1 MKKFA
6 LIAALLT
13 SLYSTTA
20 VEAKDIDFSQ
30 INLPNQPASAQS
42 VKPTPTK
49 TLKDLT
55 PEQRQL
61 LLPRVAVIY
70 YNNAQTTYNKRIDHF
85 VNEALH
91 EAIDDQNYRFL
102 EGTPFFNECR
112 LAGVSD
118 IRSAERADLM
128 EILKPYD
135 LDYLVYL
142 EIEPVTVRS
151 KGSVFSK
158 GKTAVVSAPF
168 KIIDM
173 RQGKTLYNGML
184 TEIGKTTVMMGGVGD
199 KSVALEGV
207 KRVNEQVKKTIAER
221 LPKPNF

>member
-13 SLYSTTA
+13 SLYSITA
-20 VEAKDIDFSQ
+20 VEAKDIDFSRL
-30 INLPNQPASAQS
+30 NTP
-42 VKPTPTK
+42 VKTETTATPK
-49 TLKDLT
+49 VLT
-55 PEQRQL
+55 PEQRQM
-61 LLPRVAVIY
+61 LLPRVAVIFH
-70 YNNAQTTYNKRIDHF
+70 NNAQTTYDKRIDHF

-91 EAIDDQNYRFL
+91 EAIPDKDYKYL

-112 LAGVSD
+112 LAGIAD
-118 IRSAERADLM
+118 IGSAERADLID
-128 EILKPYD
+128 ILQPYD

-142 EIEPVTVRS
+142 EIEPVTTRS
-151 KGSVFSK
+151 KATVFSK
-158 GKTAVVSAPF
+158 GKSAVITAPL

-173 RQGKTLYNGML
+173 RKKRTLYNGTI
-184 TEIGKTTVMMGGVGD
+184 TEVGKTTVMMGKIGN

-207 KRVNEQVKKTIAER
+207 KKVNEKMKAVVAER